1 MDNKIK
7 TNLSFVVEEDVFT
20 ERTTPEQTMYMC
32 VILQAL
38 LDATKPSYKG
48 EPETSI
54 LERDRARAWFF
65 ASVGV
70 TAEDFTEVCDSA
82 GVNPEYM
89 RQFAFRVLK
98 SGEVDFV
105 RKRIN
110 AILGH

>member
-1 MDNKIK
+1 MNEPLLESLYDQLNKDPHK
-7 TNLSFVVEEDVFT
+7 VLYVS
-20 ERTTPEQTMYMC
+20 
-32 VILQAL
+32 VILQAF
-38 LDATKPSYKG
+38 LDLFKEKRSY
-48 EPETSI
+48 EASSI
-54 LERDRARAWFF
+54 TLERDQAKAWFF